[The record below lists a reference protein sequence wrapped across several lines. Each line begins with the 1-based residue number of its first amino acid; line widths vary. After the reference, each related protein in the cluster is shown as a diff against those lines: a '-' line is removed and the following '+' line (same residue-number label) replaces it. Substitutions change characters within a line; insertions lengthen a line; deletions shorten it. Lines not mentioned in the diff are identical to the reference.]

1 LILSARALYDTTKYG
16 SILGV
21 YSDANR
27 ATFYAG
33 IQDAEVVN
41 QNSTST
47 QNELS
52 TAISNKKTLYDLIVT
67 Q

>member
-1 LILSARALYDTTKYG
+1 MVLYDTPKYG

-27 ATFYAG
+27 ATFNAG
-33 IQDAEVVN
+33 IQVAEVVN

-47 QNELS
+47 QNELI
-52 TAISNKKTLYDLIVT
+52 TAISNKKTL
-67 Q
+67 